1 MSSPTHPTL
10 HTTGAGAVPT
20 GQGPGGQPDRIR
32 PFEIHVPQVQANV
45 EPVKARVMHAVT
57 MLSDPEDV
65 LQLFETAAEA
75 VRATN

>member
-1 MSSPTHPTL
+1 
-10 HTTGAGAVPT
+10 
-20 GQGPGGQPDRIR
+20 
-32 PFEIHVPQVQANV
+32 VQANV